1 MVGTLYNAATVL
13 MGASAGIWLGKFIP
27 PATKDVVFQSLG
39 LFTLGLG
46 FMMGMEM
53 NDPFAI
59 FLALVLGAI
68 AGQQLRIQE
77 RVERAT
83 SRWGQGLGAAMIQA
97 IMLFCVGAMT
107 LIGCMQDGL
116 HGDPTVLFIKGT
128 MDLVSAAF
136 LAAALGRGVLW
147 AAPAVLLIQGSMTW
161 GFQWWGQGWSEALVA
176 DLTGLGGLLL
186 LALGLDLLRI
196 KSFSLLNFMPAFLLV
211 PLTQSV
217 ASWVSDQLPQL
228 IVF

>member
-13 MGASAGIWLGKFIP
+13 IGASAGIWLGKFIP
-27 PATKDVVFQSLG
+27 PATKEVVFQSLG

-68 AGQQLRIQE
+68 VGQQLRIQE
-77 RVERAT
+77 RLEGIT
-83 SRWGQGLGAAMIQA
+83 SRWGEGIGSAMIQS

-116 HGDPTVLFIKGT
+116 HGDSTVLLIKGT

-136 LAAALGRGVLW
+136 LSAALGRGVLL
-147 AAPAVLLIQGSMTW
+147 AAPAVLLIQGLMTW
-161 GFQWWGQGWSEALVA
+161 GFQLWGEGWSDALIS

-186 LALGLDLLRI
+186 LALGLDLMRI
-196 KSFSLLNFMPAFLLV
+196 KSFALLNFMPAFLFI
-211 PLTQSV
+211 PLTQPI
-217 ASWVSDQLPQL
+217 ASWVNQQLPL
-228 IVF
+228 LLVF